1 MKSSKVATR
10 YAQALIELS
19 IEQNNLEAISADMNY
34 FTEVCE
40 ANRDFEVM
48 LESPIVKADKKIAVI
63 NAIFDQ
69 FHPLSKSFAELIT
82 RNGREAM
89 LPQIAVAFND
99 LLKAHN
105 GILPI
110 TLVSAKPLADS
121 VKKSIL
127 AKVQGSVEG
136 KLEVTELID
145 ETIVGGFIVRMGDFQ
160 IDASVASQLGQLKQ
174 RLTR

>member
-1 MKSSKVATR
+1 MLESPIV
-10 YAQALIELS
+10 
-19 IEQNNLEAISADMNY
+19 EAISADMNY

-63 NAIFDQ
+63 NAIFEQ

-89 LPQIAVAFND
+89 LPQIAIAFND

-145 ETIVGGFIVRMGDFQ
+145 EALVGGFIVRMGDFQ

>member
-63 NAIFDQ
+63 NAIFEQ

-89 LPQIAVAFND
+89 LPQIAIAFSD

-145 ETIVGGFIVRMGDFQ
+145 EALVGGFIVRMGDFQ

>member
-63 NAIFDQ
+63 NAIFEQ

-89 LPQIAVAFND
+89 LPQIAIAFND

-145 ETIVGGFIVRMGDFQ
+145 EALVGGFIVRMGDFQ

>member
-19 IEQNNLEAISADMNY
+19 IEQNNLEAISADMNS

-63 NAIFDQ
+63 NAIFEQ

-89 LPQIAVAFND
+89 LPQIAIAFND

-145 ETIVGGFIVRMGDFQ
+145 EALVGGFIVRMGDFQ